1 MSAII
6 NWDGLERT
14 TIAVNVELARALY
27 FRELDIRA
35 QQDARVGIYAAVLS
49 AVGAALAYLVSNSW
63 PANSD
68 LCRASLI
75 LSALAVVSFV
85 IAVAY
90 VLMASV
96 GFDYGML
103 PPANNVLEYWREI
116 STYYD
121 ENPTAPGTAVADFDD
136 FLLRHLASA
145 ATKNAETAQVR
156 AARFHHAGISL
167 IGVIVLGALSAITLA
182 ADRALQPAQKNRSI
196 AMSDPSKTPPPPPAA
211 KPAPRAPAPPAASL
225 PPKPREPENI
235 IVKGGAE
242 RAFTPLA
249 KGVGGPKKP

>member
-1 MSAII
+1 
-6 NWDGLERT
+6 
-14 TIAVNVELARALY
+14 VNVELARALY
-27 FRELDIRA
+27 FRELDMRA
-35 QQDARVGIYAAVLS
+35 QQDARVGTYAAVLS

-63 PANSD
+63 PASSS
-68 LCRASLI
+68 LCRAALV
-75 LSALAVVSFV
+75 LSALSVVSFV

-96 GFDYGML
+96 GFDYDML
-103 PPANNVLEYWREI
+103 PRANNVLGYWREI
-116 STYYD
+116 SKYYE
-121 ENPTAPGTAVADFDD
+121 ENPEAPGTAAADFDD

-156 AARFHHAGISL
+156 AARFHHAGMCL
-167 IGVIVLGALSAITLA
+167 IAVIVLAALSAITLA

-196 AMSDPSKTPPPPPAA
+196 AMSDPSKTPPPPQPPAA
-211 KPAPRAPAPPAASL
+211 QPAPPAPAPPAASF
-225 PPKPREPENI
+225 PPKPPEPQNI

-242 RAFTPLA
+242 KAFTPLV

>member
-1 MSAII
+1 
-6 NWDGLERT
+6 
-14 TIAVNVELARALY
+14 VNVELARALY
-27 FRELDIRA
+27 FRELDMRA

-63 PANSD
+63 PASSG
-68 LCRASLI
+68 LCCASLV
-75 LSALAVVSFV
+75 LSALSVVSFV

-96 GFDYGML
+96 GFDYEML
-103 PPANNVLEYWREI
+103 PRANNVLGYWREI
-116 STYYD
+116 SKYYE
-121 ENPTAPGTAVADFDD
+121 ENPEAPGTAVADFDD

-156 AARFHHAGISL
+156 AARFHHAGMCL
-167 IGVIVLGALSAITLA
+167 IAVIVLAALSAITLA

-196 AMSDPSKTPPPPPAA
+196 AMSDPSKTPPPAQPPAA
-211 KPAPRAPAPPAASL
+211 QPAPPAASL
-225 PPKPREPENI
+225 PPKPPEPQNI

-242 RAFTPLA
+242 KAFTPLV